1 MSSRTR
7 LDDEDHAIRLLSMLR
22 DRGDAPPG
30 SLLIVLAD
38 ADATAVGAACVAGVP
53 PDPPQHERVGA
64 LGPFLR
70 ELHGSGAAHG
80 ALLAVVRHGST
91 QIGGGDLAWHDA
103 FAGASRTAG
112 LTSHGVYVLTPG
124 RVVRVS
130 VRGRRVA

>member
-1 MSSRTR
+1 MSSCTR
-7 LDDEDHAIRLLSMLR
+7 LDDEDRAVRLLSMLR

-38 ADATAVGAACVAGVP
+38 ADAVAIGAACVAGVP

-70 ELHGSGAAHG
+70 ELRGSGAAAG
-80 ALLAVVRHGST
+80 ALLAVVRHGSA

-103 FAGASRTAG
+103 FVGTSLTAG
-112 LTSHGVYVLTPG
+112 LTSYGVYVLTPG

-130 VRGRRVA
+130 ARGRWVA